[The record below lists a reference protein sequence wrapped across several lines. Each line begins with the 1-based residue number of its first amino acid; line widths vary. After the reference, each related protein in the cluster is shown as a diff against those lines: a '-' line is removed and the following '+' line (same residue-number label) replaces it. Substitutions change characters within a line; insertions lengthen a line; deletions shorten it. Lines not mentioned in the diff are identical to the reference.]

1 MPEFNDTTGQVKT
14 SYIVQVDAKAE
25 GFERINLP
33 RGQTDIPEGALMVR
47 NAQGVADLPDPGT
60 VAGGPLL
67 DSRMVYIN
75 FSNPEAP
82 QTSDRAVWN
91 EVGGTQYSVQLDA
104 GGFAGILGHA
114 LRVTLPYDDRFFVN
128 ADIGSV
134 AVGEPLTMKRE
145 ADGYA
150 VRPSEAKFGRPT
162 GGALGTGMPTLL
174 GAPTNAESDLR
185 FATVD
190 AINDGAQKITIIFNS
205 IGTK

>member
-33 RGQTDIPEGALMVR
+33 RGAVDIPEGALMVR
-47 NAQGVADLPDPGT
+47 DANGVANLPDPGT
-60 VAGGPLL
+60 IAGGELV

-75 FSNPEAP
+75 FSNPNAP

-91 EVGGTQYSVQLDA
+91 EVGGTRYSVQLEA

-114 LRVTLPYDDRFFVN
+114 LRVTLPYDNRFFLD
-128 ADIGSV
+128 ADIGSINV
-134 AVGEPLTMKRE
+134 NEPVTLKRE
-145 ADGYA
+145 ADGGD
-150 VRPSEAKFGRPT
+150 VRPSEVKFGRPT
-162 GGALGTGMPTLL
+162 GAPLASGMPTLL
-174 GAPTNAESDLR
+174 GAPTAAESDLR

-190 AINDGAQKITIIFNS
+190 AIDTGAGKITLIFNS
-205 IGTK
+205 IGAK